1 MLSSK
6 VRAEQAVA
14 EQRGQLQLEFQF
26 KDTGTLTSILSLRE
40 RRTTQSPGEGKSN
53 GSQLVRDVYR
63 EGATRSPL
71 RVDKILAAPPPNLT
85 SVRAGLAFSERPI
98 HLIGRDPALESKAR
112 ELLVA
117 NGAARI
123 ADELRVE
130 WNPRLQS
137 CAGRA
142 DYREKLI
149 SLNPQLRNLG
159 NRCSDKLDCLKQ
171 SSLTSAADAVW
182 EQAER
187 RALVRDEIDRTLRHE
202 LAHLLAQF
210 RAGRRRILPHGAEWR
225 AACIDLGIGDEKR
238 CHNLPFPFIERTR
251 RLLYKCPHCKRDFP
265 RVRKIRRAIACLAC
279 CRKHN
284 GGEFDARF
292 RLLLCSG
299 GL

>member
-1 MLSSK
+1 MLLSE
-6 VRAEQAVA
+6 VRAGRAVA

-63 EGATRSPL
+63 EGGTRCPQ
-71 RVDKILAAPPPNLT
+71 RVAKAFAPSAANL
-85 SVRAGLAFSERPI
+85 SSSEKPI
-98 HLIGRDPALESKAR
+98 HMIGRDHALESKAR
-112 ELLVA
+112 ELLIA

-123 ADELRVE
+123 AGEVRVE
-130 WNPRLQS
+130 WNPRLKS

-142 DYREKLI
+142 DYRQKLI

-159 NRCSDKLDCLKQ
+159 NRCSDKLDCLKP

-187 RALVRDEIDRTLRHE
+187 RALVRDEIDRTFRHE

-210 RAGRRRILPHGAEWR
+210 RVGRRRILPHGEEWR

-251 RLLYKCPHCKRDFP
+251 RLLYRCPHCKRDFP
-265 RVRKIRRAIACLAC
+265 RVRRIRRAIACLAC

-292 RLLLCSG
+292 RLVLCRG